1 MIRRIS
7 RRRVGTGFS
16 FSQQTPTLHRSL
28 SFFWGFFCFFQ
39 TTVLQDGFVL
49 QDWNALTQH
58 DESTGEAA
66 NLKQWRDVTQPKN
79 AISMPPEKPSSPP
92 SLHPSLSFLHFFIS
106 SASFYWGGIWWF
118 QLFCQKKNVQCFF
131 LRKFI
136 FCFFFF
142 FFFRGKN
149 KGGGG
154 GGGGIWSRRAQLLL
168 TRRTW
173 ADLWVMIWSVYRCN
187 PHPPITSHLSHGV
200 WSHEEVNYCK
210 ELQEVLFFFFC
221 HLLK

>member
-28 SFFWGFFCFFQ
+28 SFFFLVFFVFFQ

-118 QLFCQKKNVQCFF
+118 QLFCQKTNLFS
-131 LRKFI
+131 
-136 FCFFFF
+136 FFFF
-142 FFFRGKN
+142 LLAQTKQKRT
-149 KGGGG
+149 GGGRDMKPTSPAAFDATHLG
-154 GGGGIWSRRAQLLL
+154 GSLG
-168 TRRTW
+168 
-173 ADLWVMIWSVYRCN
+173 DDMISLSLQPSSSDN
-187 PHPPITSHLSHGV
+187 QPP
-200 WSHEEVNYCK
+200 
-210 ELQEVLFFFFC
+210 
-221 HLLK
+221 